1 MTEPDSTV
9 GLSADGAMYA
19 VDLEQRITRWN
30 AAAEALLGPASDAL
44 GRRCYE
50 VYSIDPARNPLCRPD
65 CRVVTAARR
74 GVAHPDFDIRLLG
87 PPCGAGA
94 RVSIL
99 LLDAASGTEIVHLVR
114 AHATDGAA
122 EPARY
127 VSTDATAAAARLA
140 DDDASGRASI
150 LTDRQ
155 AQVLR
160 RLAEGQSPQRIANE
174 LGVSTVTVRNHVQAS
189 MERLGAH
196 SRLEAVMAAA
206 GAGLI

>member
-1 MTEPDSTV
+1 MTNSNPGV
-9 GLSADGAMYA
+9 GLSADSAMYA

-30 AAAEALLGPASDAL
+30 PAAEALLGPASDAL

-50 VYSIDPARNPLCRPD
+50 LYSIDPARNPLCRPD
-65 CRVVTAARR
+65 CRVVAAARR
-74 GVAHPDFDIRLLG
+74 GVAHPDFDIRLVG

-99 LLDAASGTEIVHLVR
+99 LLEAASGTEIVHLVR
-114 AHATDGAA
+114 PHGPEGAS

-127 VSTDATAAAARLA
+127 AATEVTAARSA
-140 DDDASGRASI
+140 DDDGSGESSV

-155 AQVLR
+155 VQVLR
-160 RLAEGQSPQRIANE
+160 MLADGQSPQRIARE